1 MERPLQDLAD
11 FEQRLRGL
19 HASDATFSDFFVGA
33 DELVLARAP
42 GRLDVLGGIADYSG
56 SLVLEL
62 PIAEAACVA
71 VARTEDAWVRVASL
85 GSAPRHAR
93 FPAAE
98 LWAACHSDESL
109 RTYLASQGTAG
120 SWAAYLLGGFSLLAE
135 RGVQLSGG
143 LRLLLDSTVP
153 EGKGVS
159 SSAAVEVAALR
170 ALSELWQLPL
180 SGRELAL
187 ACQRLENRVVGAPC
201 GVMDQM
207 TSACGEAGQLLA
219 LLCQP
224 AELRGF
230 VAPPPG
236 VELFG
241 IDSGLR
247 HAVVGADYRQVRVA
261 AFMGLRVLAERL
273 GANVRANGPGRVV
286 LEADP
291 LAGYLAKLAPAELT
305 LGLREALPELKSGAE
320 FLAKFGG
327 ISDEVTK
334 VEPAARYMV
343 RAATL
348 HPIYEHARVEE
359 FARSLPS
366 ATSLAELTRL
376 GELMF
381 ASHASYGACGLGS
394 DGTDALVEA
403 ARALG
408 PHRGVFGAKISGG
421 GSGGTVS
428 VLARSEALPRL
439 RRLSDDYAN
448 RTGRAS
454 RVFSGSS
461 PGAALVPTRR
471 LAFPALPTA

>member
-1 MERPLQDLAD
+1 MERAQRDLAD

-19 HASDATFSDFFVGA
+19 RAREASLADFFGNA

-62 PIAEAACVA
+62 PLAEAACVA
-71 VARTEDAWVRVASL
+71 AARTSEPWVRVASL
-85 GSAPRHAR
+85 GGVQRQARFSAP
-93 FPAAE
+93 E
-98 LWAACHSDESL
+98 LWAACTSDDAL
-109 RTYLASQGTAG
+109 RAYLAQQGASV
-120 SWAAYLLGGFSLLAE
+120 SWAAYLLGGLSALAE
-135 RGVQLSGG
+135 RGAQLSGG
-143 LRLLLDSTVP
+143 LSLLVDSAVP

-170 ALSELWQLPL
+170 ALCELWQVPL

-187 ACQRLENRVVGAPC
+187 SCQRLENRVVGAPC

-207 TSACGEAGQLLA
+207 TSACGQAGQLLA

-236 VELFG
+236 VEVFG

-261 AFMGLRVLAERL
+261 AFMGLRILAEQL
-273 GANVRANGPGRVV
+273 GARVRSKGPGRVA

-305 LGLREALPELKSGAE
+305 SNLRAALPEHSLGAD
-320 FLAKFGG
+320 FMTKFEG
-327 ISDEVTK
+327 ISDDVTK
-334 VEPAARYMV
+334 LEPAARYMV

-366 ATSLAELTRL
+366 ATSLAELTHL

-381 ASHASYGACGLGS
+381 ASHASYSACGLGS
-394 DGTDALVEA
+394 DGTDELVAA

-408 PHRGVFGAKISGG
+408 PNRGIFGAKISGG

-428 VLARSEALPRL
+428 VLARTEALPEL
-439 RRLSDDYAN
+439 QRLSDDYAR

-461 PGAALVPTRR
+461 PGAALVPVRR
-471 LAFPALPTA
+471 LALQALPTG